1 MLKTYP
7 LNPISFSAAKAVDH
21 AAIERGDRRVLTVDD
36 LHYIAQEM
44 GLAPLEIIK
53 IARAIG
59 VVPLRRELVPR
70 FAVHPR

>member
-1 MLKTYP
+1 MTVTYP

-21 AAIERGDRRVLTVDD
+21 AAIERGDRRVLQADD

-59 VVPLRRELVPR
+59 VKPERRELVPR

>member
-1 MLKTYP
+1 MTYP
-7 LNPISFSAAKAVDH
+7 LNPISFSVAKAIDH
-21 AAIERGDRRVLTVDD
+21 AAVERGDRRLLVADD

-59 VVPLRRELVPR
+59 IVPQRRELVPR